1 MPRFFVNRES
11 ISEGNIIIVGDDAY
25 HIARSLRMA
34 VGDEITVSD
43 GEGEEYLCELMK
55 IRDEE
60 CECRVIKKSAAE
72 SELPVAV
79 TLFMAYPKGDKLETV
94 IQKAVELGARVIV
107 PFESSRCIK
116 KPKAEKAEKQLQR
129 LSKIAAEAAKQ
140 SGRAILPEVSP
151 ALSFKE
157 MLAKVKEYDKAIFC
171 YESERE
177 VSLGKILDDTGKG
190 EKIAVIVGSEGG
202 FSPEEAELAV
212 NAGCISVSLGKRI
225 LRCET
230 APLFVLS
237 AIGYH
242 FELR

>member
-1 MPRFFVNRES
+1 MPRFFVDRES
-11 ISEGNIIIVGDDAY
+11 IDEENIRISGDDAY

-34 VGDEITVSD
+34 VGDRLTVCD
-43 GEGEEYLCELMK
+43 AEGTEYSCTLTK

-60 CECRVIKKSAAE
+60 CECAIIEKGAAE
-72 SELPVAV
+72 SELPVSV

-94 IQKAVELGARVIV
+94 IQKAVELGARRIV

-116 KPKAEKAEKQLQR
+116 RPKAEKAEKQLQR
-129 LSKIAAEAAKQ
+129 LMRIATEAAKQ
-140 SGRAILPEVSP
+140 SGRGIIPEVTAP
-151 ALSFKE
+151 LSFKE
-157 MLAKVKEYDKAIFC
+157 MLLEAKKSDAALFC

-177 VSLGKILDDTGKG
+177 TSLGGILDGLKAGAD
-190 EKIAVIVGSEGG
+190 IAVIVGSEGG
-202 FSPEEAELAV
+202 FSPEEAEAAV
-212 NAGCISVSLGKRI
+212 AAGCHSVTLGKRI

-230 APLFVLS
+230 APLFALS